1 MKRTMITLIALG
13 LLLTMLPAQAPVSY
27 LLPLWTSGRWR
38 YVPLG
43 SSFVVGSTVETSF
56 APAANEIYILTVP
69 QLTVTLKCD
78 AADIY
83 RNGLLQ
89 TEGQDYSVTAL
100 KATWVAAATPQDGDI
115 VKVTYRCR

>member
-1 MKRTMITLIALG
+1 
-13 LLLTMLPAQAPVSY
+13 
-27 LLPLWTSGRWR
+27 
-38 YVPLG
+38 VPLG
-43 SSFVVGSTVETSF
+43 ASFTVGATVETSF
-56 APAANEIYILTVP
+56 APAENEIYILTAP
-69 QLTVTLKCD
+69 QLTVTLRCV

-100 KATWVAAATPQDGDI
+100 KATWVAASTPQNGDI